1 MHAFLD
7 ALPIIVGGTTVAI
20 LGGLADIAWRQRRNQ
35 QAQSQWH
42 SDISRAVL
50 GEPARQGVDKVLSLR
65 EQFAAINRKVESLSN
80 RPAMNGGFQELMER
94 SLRLEQGQTESREAA
109 AAAARRAQAAEEH
122 AEAALAAARQTDRRV
137 EAMHL
142 SNIER
147 FNMIDRNLADA
158 EIQRQ
163 THLAALAEDY
173 QINLPSTPTGEL
185 HGELHLTLKPETP
198 SG

>member
-1 MHAFLD
+1 
-7 ALPIIVGGTTVAI
+7 VA
-20 LGGLADIAWRQRRNQ
+20 
-35 QAQSQWH
+35 
-42 SDISRAVL
+42 
-50 GEPARQGVDKVLSLR
+50 E
-65 EQFAAINRKVESLSN
+65 
-80 RPAMNGGFQELMER
+80 
-94 SLRLEQGQTESREAA
+94 
-109 AAAARRAQAAEEH
+109 
-122 AEAALAAARQTDRRV
+122 ARQTDRRV